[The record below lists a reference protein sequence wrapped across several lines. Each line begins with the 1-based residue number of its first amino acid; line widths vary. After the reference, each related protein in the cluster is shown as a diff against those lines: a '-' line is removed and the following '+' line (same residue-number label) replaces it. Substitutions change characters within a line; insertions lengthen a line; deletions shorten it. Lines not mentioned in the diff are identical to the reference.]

1 MSNSERQFNIGEKV
15 LVGSDSFSHRLG
27 PKDPITDRLGPKDA
41 ITDRLGPKDPITDRI
56 GFIQYPVYVVGSL
69 CKYRV
74 KFTDG
79 SEQIVENYLITK

>member
-15 LVGSDSFSHRLG
+15 LVGSGSFTHR
-27 PKDPITDRLGPKDA
+27 PDPKDA
-41 ITDRLGPKDPITDRI
+41 ISHRPDPKDAIPDRV
-56 GFIQYPVYVVGSL
+56 GFILYPVYVVGSL

-79 SEQIVENYLITK
+79 SEQIVENYLIT

>member
-15 LVGSDSFSHRLG
+15 LVGSGHFTHHTD
-27 PKDPITDRLGPKDA
+27 PKDPITDRV
-41 ITDRLGPKDPITDRI
+41 
-56 GFIQYPVYVVGSL
+56 GFILYPVYVVGSL

-74 KFTDG
+74 KFPDG